1 MYLMRVQS
9 KIGNRISSRRLANS
23 FNRECASKD
32 EISEDPMLVGM
43 CINRISMETLAWKS
57 VPS

>member
-1 MYLMRVQS
+1 MHVFNEYRV
-9 KIGNRISSRRLANS
+9 KLEIVSSRRLANS

-32 EISEDPMLVGM
+32 EISEDPMLVGT
-43 CINRISMETLAWKS
+43 CIDRISMETLAWKS